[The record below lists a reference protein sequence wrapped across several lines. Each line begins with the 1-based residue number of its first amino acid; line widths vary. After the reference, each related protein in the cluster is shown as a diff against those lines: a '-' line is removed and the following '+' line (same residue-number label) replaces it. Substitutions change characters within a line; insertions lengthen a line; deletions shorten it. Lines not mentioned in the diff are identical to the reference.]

1 MKKTGILF
9 CLITMLNACT
19 TATTEP
25 TADLSPTETTMPPTT
40 TPIPPTATD
49 TATVRPQSIWDR
61 NRLLLRDTFHT
72 NSCCIRP
79 RTFYPYC
86 PVLKYV
92 DSKKQQSGVGCLNI
106 WDFNYGHLLAIFTV
120 NVYED
125 CHFQ

>member
-49 TATVRPQSIWDR
+49 TATVRPQNIGTEIDFCFEILFTQTLVASDQ
-61 NRLLLRDTFHT
+61 
-72 NSCCIRP
+72 RP
-79 RTFYPYC
+79 FI
-86 PVLKYV
+86 
-92 DSKKQQSGVGCLNI
+92 S
-106 WDFNYGHLLAIFTV
+106 TV
-120 NVYED
+120 PS
-125 CHFQ
+125 